1 MAGRGL
7 QKRQCQTAL
16 TGTLQMWLLQTDQ
29 PQALGEAT
37 AGAAAKPCSE
47 PKNELDAAENM
58 AYNPIF
64 ESGDSKE
71 TRAPEKDMVLLCC
84 RISPVIRDSASITAV
99 PFHVTWWR
107 DYTGN
112 GCQKWSVNF
121 FLPFVLIIFC
131 SVTCVGEPILFF
143 SHPQ

>member
-1 MAGRGL
+1 
-7 QKRQCQTAL
+7 
-16 TGTLQMWLLQTDQ
+16 
-29 PQALGEAT
+29 
-37 AGAAAKPCSE
+37 
-47 PKNELDAAENM
+47 M

-71 TRAPEKDMVLLCC
+71 TRAPETDMVLLCC

-112 GCQKWSVNF
+112 GCQKWSVNV
-121 FLPFVLIIFC
+121 FLPFVLMCFVAALLLEVLVEKKDEFKVAHNS
-131 SVTCVGEPILFF
+131 SVELSWLAFWFLRVLLEPLLTLT
-143 SHPQ
+143 S